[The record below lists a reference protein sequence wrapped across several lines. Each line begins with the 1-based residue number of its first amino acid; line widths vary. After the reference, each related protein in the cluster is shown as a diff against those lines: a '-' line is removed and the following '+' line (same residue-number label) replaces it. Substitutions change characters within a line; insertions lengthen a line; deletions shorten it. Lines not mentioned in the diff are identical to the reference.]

1 MSPRLASVSTHTHSD
16 TFTHNTLRV
25 RPRQTG
31 STPLHSCFILGC
43 IDKKACLC
51 PNMVLGRWNV
61 PGRQPISSGLDADVL
76 PCDARTGFH
85 WRKIRGSV
93 PAKNTPQRK
102 RRSRGAITGWKMLK
116 ITAIWRRRR
125 FLAGNVDIIQVYTS
139 GVCYQVSDRETPAY
153 FFSIFQ
159 KIESLYCFATKRF
172 RGKIITSTF
181 KRFNWKYTFYL
192 LCFYIYFI
200 LLLAF
205 LIAEIIQER
214 GPLQFLITN
223 AKLIIIINKTEWQL
237 GEEG

>member
-1 MSPRLASVSTHTHSD
+1 MKNSKNNRNLEAQ
-16 TFTHNTLRV
+16 TF
-25 RPRQTG
+25 
-31 STPLHSCFILGC
+31 F
-43 IDKKACLC
+43 
-51 PNMVLGRWNV
+51 
-61 PGRQPISSGLDADVL
+61 
-76 PCDARTGFH
+76 
-85 WRKIRGSV
+85 
-93 PAKNTPQRK
+93 
-102 RRSRGAITGWKMLK
+102 GWKC
-116 ITAIWRRRR
+116 RY
-125 FLAGNVDIIQVYTS
+125 YTS
-139 GVCYQVSDRETPAY
+139 LHQRGVLSGIRPGNTCI

-172 RGKIITSTF
+172 GGEIITSTF

-205 LIAEIIQER
+205 LITEIIQER